1 MSITVESFTLEPGAS
16 IADDDTIKNI
26 FIEYQFLNFDNEEL
40 ETPLSLPLPQEGE
53 TVEFNFRKGN
63 TASTCMG
70 LAVGYC
76 SSPSTFFP

>member
-63 TASTCMG
+63 TALTCMR
-70 LAVGYC
+70 LAVG
-76 SSPSTFFP
+76 